1 MDLISRL
8 GPLAFGSRLRRI
20 SERLMRDVSA
30 VYREQQVSFEARW
43 FPVLY
48 VLSEHAPMGVTEI
61 ARELGF
67 THPAVNQIAGS
78 MARAGLVASSRDAGD
93 ERRRLLSLT
102 EKGRRTAQQLKP
114 LWETIGECTRELVDQ
129 SGTELFAALETIE
142 KSLDDRDMYVR
153 IMERLGRPPLDGVK
167 ITPYRSTYRRFF
179 KTLNHEWL
187 EADFEIE
194 PRDEVMLSDPKRQVI
209 DAGGS
214 VFFALLDKQVIGTV
228 AIIRQSDRTFEI
240 AKMAVTARYRGRGV
254 GSKLLN
260 AATEFARKQ
269 GAKTIVLFT
278 SPKLEAANE
287 MYAKHGFVPFDSPAT
302 RNYKRETVAMR
313 LHLG

>member
-30 VYREQQVSFEARW
+30 VYREQQVEFEARW

-48 VLSEHAPMGVTEI
+48 VLSEHSPMGVTEI
-61 ARELGF
+61 ARDLGF

-102 EKGRRTAQQLKP
+102 DKGQRTARQLKP
-114 LWETIGECTRELVDQ
+114 LWETIAECTRELVER
-129 SGTELFAALETIE
+129 SGIELLTALETIE
-142 KSLDDRDMYVR
+142 QSLDDKDMYVR

-167 ITPYRSTYRRFF
+167 IIPYRSTYRRFF
-179 KTLNHEWL
+179 KSLNYEWL

-194 PRDEVMLSDPKRQVI
+194 PRDETMLADPKRQII
-209 DAGGS
+209 DPGGG
-214 VFFALLDKQVIGTV
+214 VFFALLNKQVIGTV
-228 AIIRQSDRTFEI
+228 AVLRQSDRVFEI

-254 GSKLLN
+254 GTKLLD
-260 AATEFARKQ
+260 AATEFARKR
-269 GAKTIVLFT
+269 GAESIVLFT

-287 MYAKHGFVPFDSPAT
+287 LYTKRGFAPFDSPGT
-302 RNYKRETVAMR
+302 RDFKRETVAMR
-313 LHLG
+313 LQLG